1 MRRAF
6 GSALL
11 AAGLMLAPA
20 LAVAQ
25 HQMGAMPAHEF
36 GADLTL
42 YYGNYSL
49 NGTSQSHFVIG
60 TPVDLRLGFVS
71 SKTLVIEPRLALSY
85 DSKGLLTG
93 FSNHVLMLSPDLNFL
108 FNVGS
113 GDYRHGMYLTAGA
126 GMDLLD
132 IGGSPGTSI
141 SRFSINGG
149 IGTRSPYESG
159 AIRLEAF
166 VKYVTKNTSKNYPG
180 ELQIGG
186 RAGLSL
192 WH

>member
-6 GSALL
+6 GSTLL

-25 HQMGAMPAHEF
+25 HGGMAMPDHEF
-36 GADLTL
+36 GADLTV

-49 NGTSQSHFVIG
+49 AGASQSHFVIG

-71 SKTLVIEPRLALSY
+71 SKTLVIEPRIGISY
-85 DSKGLLTG
+85 DSKALAAGSNSLL
-93 FSNHVLMLSPDLNFL
+93 VLAPDLNFL
-108 FNVGS
+108 FNMGS
-113 GDYRHGMYLTAGA
+113 GTYRQGMYLTAGA
-126 GMDLLD
+126 GLNVLSVGGG
-132 IGGSPGTSI
+132 GGSVTQLAL
-141 SRFSINGG
+141 NGG
-149 IGTRSPYESG
+149 VGTRIPYGS
-159 AIRLEAF
+159 AAWRLEAF
-166 VKYVTKNTSKNYPG
+166 VKYVTKNTSKGAPS
-180 ELQIGG
+180 ELQIGA

>member
-11 AAGLMLAPA
+11 AAGLMVGPA

-25 HQMGAMPAHEF
+25 HSMGAMPAHEF

-42 YYGNYSL
+42 YYGSYSAS
-49 NGTSQSHFVIG
+49 GTSVSHFVIG
-60 TPVDLRLGFVS
+60 TPVDLRLGFVT
-71 SKTLVIEPRLALSY
+71 SKTLVVEPRLLLSY
-85 DSKGLLTG
+85 DSKSFLTG
-93 FSNHVLMLSPDLNFL
+93 YTNSVLTLNPDLNFL
-108 FNVGS
+108 FNVGG
-113 GDYRHGMYLTAGA
+113 GDYKHGLYLTAGA
-126 GMDLLD
+126 GVNLLSVGGG
-132 IGGSPGTSI
+132 GGSVTQLAL
-141 SRFSINGG
+141 NGG
-149 IGTRSPYESG
+149 IGTRVPYESG
-159 AIRLEAF
+159 AIRLEAY
-166 VKYVTKNTSKNYPG
+166 VKYVTKNTSKGAPS

>member
-11 AAGLMLAPA
+11 AAGLMLGPA

-25 HQMGAMPAHEF
+25 HGGMAMPAHEF

-42 YYGNYSL
+42 YYGNQKL
-49 NGTSQSHFVIG
+49 LGASQSHFVIA
-60 TPVDLRLGFVS
+60 TPVDLRVGFVT
-71 SKTLVIEPRLALSY
+71 SKTLVVEPRIGFAY
-85 DSKGLLTG
+85 DSKGTGTSSLLVFT
-93 FSNHVLMLSPDLNFL
+93 PDLNFL
-108 FNVGS
+108 FNLGS
-113 GDYRHGMYLTAGA
+113 GTYKQGMYLTAGA
-126 GMDLLD
+126 GLNLVS
-132 IGGSPGTSI
+132 GGGNSVTQLAL
-141 SRFSINGG
+141 NGG
-149 IGTRSPYESG
+149 VGTRVPYESG

-166 VKYVTKNTSKNYPG
+166 VKYLTKNESKGVPS

-186 RAGLSL
+186 RVGLSL